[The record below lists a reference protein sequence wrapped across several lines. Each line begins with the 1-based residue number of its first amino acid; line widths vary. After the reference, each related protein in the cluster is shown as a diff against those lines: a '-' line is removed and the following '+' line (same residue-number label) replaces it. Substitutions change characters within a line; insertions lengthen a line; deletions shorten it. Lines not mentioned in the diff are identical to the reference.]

1 MPPFTDAELK
11 AEISAKIGRLQE
23 FMEQKRCAGI
33 LLAQVRNF
41 EWLTGGVGD
50 NQVGRASEI
59 GAASLLLA
67 KDGRKFVVAAHSE
80 IPRLIEDGLGGL
92 GYEPV
97 ELNWYEKQP
106 DLTKLLGIAGAIG
119 SDVEREGCTTVNIAP
134 LRYQLTPTEILK
146 YRWVCQQSAE
156 AVEQVTRQVE
166 PGMTERQIEA
176 MIANALMQ
184 RGIRPTVLL
193 IGSDD
198 RILRFRHAL
207 PSDRA
212 VEKYA
217 MVNICGRKWGLT
229 SSVTRFVHFGP
240 LDAELKKRLHA
251 AAVVNSKYSHVL
263 RSGAKISDIFQQMT
277 EWYAA
282 LGYPG
287 EWKFH
292 HQGGATGY
300 GEREYLIMPDSTEIV
315 VDHQA
320 FAMNPTVQGAKA
332 EDTILVQ
339 QDHTENLSATAN
351 WPTIKVE
358 LDGRVY
364 ESADV
369 LIQRAAQTKWS

>member
-11 AEISAKIGRLQE
+11 TEISTKIARLQE
-23 FMEQKRCAGI
+23 FMERKQCTGI
-33 LLAQVRNF
+33 LLTQVRNF

-59 GAASLLLA
+59 GAASLLLT
-67 KDGRKFVVAAHSE
+67 KDGRKFVIAAHSE
-80 IPRLIEDGLGGL
+80 IPRLMEDGLGGL

-97 ELNWYEKQP
+97 ELKWYEKPP
-106 DLTKLLGIAGAIG
+106 DLAKLLGISGTLG
-119 SDVEREGCTTVNIAP
+119 SDVQREGCTTVNIAP
-134 LRYQLTPTEILK
+134 LRYQLSPAEILK
-146 YRWVCQQSAE
+146 YRWLGRDCAE
-156 AVEQVTRQVE
+156 AVEHVTRQVA
-166 PGMTERQIEA
+166 PGMTERKIEA
-176 MIANALMQ
+176 DISNALMQ
-184 RGIRPTVLL
+184 RGVRPTVLL
-193 IGSDD
+193 IGADD

-217 MVNICGRKWGLT
+217 MVNICGRKWGLIA
-229 SSVTRFVHFGP
+229 SVTRFVHFGP

-251 AAVVNSKYSHVL
+251 AAVVNAKYAHGL
-263 RSGAKISDIFQQMT
+263 RAGAKVSDMFQQAT
-277 EWYAA
+277 QWYAE

-300 GEREYLIMPDSTEIV
+300 SEREYVISPDSTEIV
-315 VDHQA
+315 LDHQA

-339 QDHTENLSATAN
+339 QDHTENLSTTPH
-351 WPTIKVE
+351 WPKISVE
-358 LDGRVY
+358 LEGKVY
-364 ESADV
+364 ESADI
-369 LIQRAAQTKWS
+369 LIQGATQTKWS